1 MKFGSENKDME
12 EQRTMNGG
20 KNITLF
26 LLIFAVI
33 VIAFLAAKERKTR
46 AGRTIT
52 IILVAFVGIF
62 LGKATDLISFP
73 PIRGPWSEWSS
84 SIPSES
90 DSRQIEERKVTSYIM
105 EVYVTQ
111 EDVAPNYCRVFRHF
125 SINKDFQS
133 YGARKSYGEKHIQTT
148 VSEEEFNKAIKFGKE
163 YIDFDSEKYVEGY
176 NVSSQPAYVMEI
188 ELDEQGRYYPLFVKD
203 KITEVQYRYRDKTK
217 SNGNILSIFNN
228 S

>member
-1 MKFGSENKDME
+1 MSINFDVIV
-12 EQRTMNGG
+12 R
-20 KNITLF
+20 IF
-26 LLIFAVI
+26 LLLITVI
-33 VIAFLAAKERKTR
+33 VIAFLAAEEGTTRLGKTKN
-46 AGRTIT
+46 
-52 IILVAFVGIF
+52 IILVATVGTLLSI
-62 LGKATDLISFP
+62 AAEDIIDIIDTSEP
-73 PIRGPWSEWSS
+73 NWGPWSEWSS

-163 YIDFDSEKYVEGY
+163 YIDFDSEKYVKGY